1 MKLRIY
7 QEEDA
12 AFICRWIRSEEEMFK
27 WSADR
32 INCFPLSPQDIND
45 NYREQLASGRFFP
58 ISAVDDEGNVVGHF
72 IIRYPKPDD
81 DSDVRFGFVVIDPNL
96 RGKGCG
102 KEMLLLGVEYV
113 KEHFAARRINLGVFE
128 NNDSARH
135 CYEAVGFKEYSRCM
149 CTMEIG
155 TWECIDMELF
165 L

>member
-1 MKLRIY
+1 MRLRIY

-12 AFICRWIRSEEEMFK
+12 AFICKWICSEEEMFK

-32 INCFPLSPQDIND
+32 INRFPLLPKDINE
-45 NYREQLASGRFFP
+45 NYRVQLTSGRFFP

-72 IIRYPKPDD
+72 IIRYPKTDD
-81 DSDVRFGFVVIDPNL
+81 ESAVRFGFVVIDSNL
-96 RGKGCG
+96 RGKSYG

-113 KEHFAARRINLGVFE
+113 KEHFKVQRIELGVFE
-128 NNDSARH
+128 KNNNARY
-135 CYEAVGFKEYSRCM
+135 CYEAVGFREYSRRL
-149 CTMEIG
+149 CTMKIG